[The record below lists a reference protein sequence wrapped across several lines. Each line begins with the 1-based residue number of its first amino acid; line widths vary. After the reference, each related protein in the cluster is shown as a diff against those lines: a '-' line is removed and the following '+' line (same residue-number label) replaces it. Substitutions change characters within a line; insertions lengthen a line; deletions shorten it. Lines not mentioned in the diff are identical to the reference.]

1 MNKNVI
7 EPITAEGM
15 GTDTQESDITMTEPV
30 YTFRKLN
37 STDTFLMF
45 RIISKIGI
53 NDFIESFDE
62 NTLKSLFALT
72 KGGAETMTVAGLSLT
87 LEVVKV
93 VINNLPKCEAEIY
106 EMLSNTSNLTVEQ
119 VKELDF
125 ATFTEM
131 VIDFVKKDEFKAN
144 AKVDS
149 KAADDDKPAP
159 RGTSPAN
166 AVSKPST
173 LKPRF

>member
-15 GTDTQESDITMTEPV
+15 GTEKQEGDITMLEPV

-45 RIISKIGI
+45 KIIGKIGI
-53 NDFIESFDE
+53 NEFTECFGKDTVRQMIQ
-62 NTLKSLFALT
+62 K
-72 KGGAETMTVAGLSLT
+72 VAGGST
-87 LEVVKV
+87 VNNDGITMVGISVILEMAG
-93 VINNLPKCEAEIY
+93 VIIGNLPKCENEIY
-106 EMLSNTSNLTVEQ
+106 QMLSNTSNLTVSQ

-131 VIDFVKKDEFKAN
+131 VIDFIKKEEFRDFI
-144 AKVDS
+144 KV
-149 KAADDDKPAP
+149 
-159 RGTSPAN
+159 
-166 AVSKPST
+166 VSRSFRLGK
-173 LKPRF
+173 